1 MTDSL
6 RLPVLALVG
15 RPNVG
20 KSTLFNR
27 LTGTRDAL
35 VADLAGLTRDRQYG
49 FAKFEGRRYMV
60 VDTGG
65 LSPEDSDPLAALAE
79 DQARLAIADA
89 DRVLFL
95 TDGRSGAAGADH
107 EIGRYLRRLG
117 KPIDLIVNKTEG
129 LAPAAIAEFHALGLG
144 APRGISAEH
153 GQGVSAMIEA
163 VLADLPVVADD
174 EEDDSGEMRVAIIGR
189 PNVGK
194 STLVNRLL
202 GEERVLAADY
212 PGTTRDSIQISFEYE
227 GRPYELIDTAGVRRR
242 AKVKDL
248 VEKFSVIKT
257 LQAIER
263 AHVVVAMVDARSEI
277 GNQDARLM
285 GLAAERGRAMILA
298 VNKWDSLP
306 NYDREEARRAI
317 DTRLPFLEYVPVHF
331 ISALHGSGLREL
343 MADVDRVYASAMC
356 EMPTPALNKLLEKS
370 VARHAPPAIL
380 GRRIKLRYAHQGGRN
395 PPRIVIHGTQT
406 QKLNEPYRRYLINR
420 IREHFQLVGVPLALE
435 FRNSENPY
443 ADKPTGRAQTSKSSR
458 KASPSAKPKPK
469 AKQAASAKKSAK
481 PGAKAAGQGAAKPGR
496 AAGKPSGST
505 RRTAPG
511 RRKP

>member
-1 MTDSL
+1 MQQ
-6 RLPVLALVG
+6 LPVLALVG

-49 FAKFEGRRYMV
+49 FAEFQGRRFVV

-65 LSPEDSDPLAALAE
+65 LSPEDKDPLAALAE
-79 DQARLAIADA
+79 EQARLAISDA

-95 TDGRSGAAGADH
+95 TDGRGGIAGSDQ
-107 EIGRYLRRLG
+107 EIARYLRRLG
-117 KPIDLIVNKTEG
+117 KPIDLLVNKTEG
-129 LAPAAIAEFHALGLG
+129 LSAAATAEFHGLGLG
-144 APRGISAEH
+144 EPRPISAEH
-153 GQGVSAMIEA
+153 GQGVPAMLQA
-163 VLADLPVVADD
+163 VLADLPMVEAED
-174 EEDDSGEMRVAIIGR
+174 EDDSDELRVAIIGR

-212 PGTTRDSIQISFEYE
+212 PGTTRDSIQVSFEYD

-242 AKVKDL
+242 AKVRDV

-263 AHVVVAMVDARSEI
+263 AHVVIAMVDARSEI

-306 NYDREEARRAI
+306 NYDREEAKRAI
-317 DTRLPFLEYVPVHF
+317 ETRLPFLDYVPIHF
-331 ISALHGSGLREL
+331 ISALHGSGLREV
-343 MADVDRVYASAMC
+343 MRDVDRVHASAMC
-356 EMPTPALNKLLEKS
+356 ELPTPELNKLLEKA

-395 PPRIVIHGTQT
+395 PPRVVIHGNQT
-406 QKLNEPYRRYLINR
+406 DKLNEPYRRYLINR
-420 IREHFQLVGVPLALE
+420 IREHFKLVGVPLALE
-435 FRNSENPY
+435 FKNSDNPY
-443 ADKPTGRAQTSKSSR
+443 ADRGNKAR
-458 KASPSAKPKPK
+458 KGHKM
-469 AKQAASAKKSAK
+469 
-481 PGAKAAGQGAAKPGR
+481 
-496 AAGKPSGST
+496 T
-505 RRTAPG
+505 RR
-511 RRKP
+511 KS

>member
-1 MTDSL
+1 M
-6 RLPVLALVG
+6 PVLALVG

-49 FAKFEGRRYMV
+49 FAKFEGRRYVV

-95 TDGRSGAAGADH
+95 TDGRAGAAASDQ

-129 LAPAAIAEFHALGLG
+129 LAPSAVAEFHALGLG
-144 APRGISAEH
+144 TPRPISAEH
-153 GQGVSAMIEA
+153 GQGVTAMLSAILDE
-163 VLADLPVVADD
+163 LPVVVDD
-174 EEDDSGEMRVAIIGR
+174 DEDDSGELRVAIIGR

-202 GEERVLAADY
+202 GEERVLAADH
-212 PGTTRDSIQISFEYE
+212 PGTTRDSIQISFDYD

-285 GLAAERGRAMILA
+285 GLAAERGRAMIVA

-317 DTRLPFLEYVPVHF
+317 DTRLPFLDYVPVHF
-331 ISALHGSGLREL
+331 ISALHGSGLKEL
-343 MADVDRVYASAMC
+343 MTQVDRVHASSMC
-356 EMPTPALNKLLEKS
+356 EMPTPELNRLLEQA

-395 PPRIVIHGTQT
+395 PPRIVIHGNQT
-406 QKLNEPYRRYLINR
+406 QKLTEPYRRYLINR
-420 IREHFQLVGVPLALE
+420 IREHFKLVGVPLALE

-443 ADKPTGRAQTSKSSR
+443 AGRPSGRADGGKKSSR
-458 KASPSAKPKPK
+458 GNR
-469 AKQAASAKKSAK
+469 
-481 PGAKAAGQGAAKPGR
+481 GAP
-496 AAGKPSGST
+496 AGK
-505 RRTAPG
+505 G
-511 RRKP
+511 RRK